1 MARICKCAILTVSVE
16 GKAKEFPVIS
26 AGTASASAASTSLAP
41 TMKYRGF
48 RKCSAAILL
57 GSRVN
62 VAEKSS
68 F

>member
-1 MARICKCAILTVSVE
+1 MTHICKYAILTVSVE
-16 GKAKEFPVIS
+16 GNAKEFPVIS
-26 AGTASASAASTSLAP
+26 AGTASASAASASLLP

-48 RKCSAAILL
+48 RRCRAAILL
-57 GSRVN
+57 GSRVS

>member
-1 MARICKCAILTVSVE
+1 MAHVGKYAILTVRVE

-26 AGTASASAASTSLAP
+26 AGTVSASAASASLAP

-48 RKCSAAILL
+48 RRCRAAILL
-57 GSRVN
+57 GSRVS